1 MFGREYIMM
10 PYHEKRTFVNHVDYI
25 AGVGYPGGLEGRKKL
40 GLESGGPEL
49 VFTPKAIFDFDKK
62 LGTIKIRSMHPGT
75 TKKEILESTDF
86 ELPNLDNN
94 VQQSDIPTK
103 EELKLI
109 REEID
114 PKGIFLNS

>member
-1 MFGREYIMM
+1 
-10 PYHEKRTFVNHVDYI
+10 
-25 AGVGYPGGLEGRKKL
+25 
-40 GLESGGPEL
+40 
-49 VFTPKAIFDFDKK
+49 
-62 LGTIKIRSMHPGT
+62 MHPGT

-94 VQQSDIPTK
+94 VQQSDMPTK